1 MPWGR
6 QGAPEDPRVRIVEA
20 ASRCL
25 AKYGLDRTS
34 LAVIARE
41 AGVSRQTIYKYFPT
55 KDDIVAQALEK
66 EASEAS
72 ERLMAVASANSNAED
87 FVVDLCLSAI
97 EEFGRNPAISPVIS
111 VLEHA
116 DARGRLLTPEVIA
129 IARHYLEPIL
139 DYRPDRAQY
148 LDEMTETYL
157 RILLSL
163 LTIEGPSSA
172 SPDSL
177 RAYLRRVLVPALG
190 LGATSPS

>member
-1 MPWGR
+1 M
-6 QGAPEDPRVRIVEA
+6 
-20 ASRCL
+20 
-25 AKYGLDRTS
+25 
-34 LAVIARE
+34 
-41 AGVSRQTIYKYFPT
+41 SRQTIYKYFPT